1 MPKEKI
7 LVIDDEDVILQL
19 FRDILTRS
27 NYEVKTATSGKEGI
41 KLFEDERF
49 DLIITDIKMPGISGI
64 DIIKHIRVNNNEV
77 PIIVVTGHGTIDIA
91 IDSLKLGSQ
100 GFILKP
106 FTPEEIR
113 AAIVDAMEKT
123 RLLSE
128 NIKLRALL
136 PLFEF
141 SKEIIGEVDLD
152 RLLKLIL
159 KIAVRE
165 THADNAYI
173 TFIDEVSGRL
183 NIKESYGLSPDFIK
197 EFERSCCDNI
207 AGLVVREGRSLLIF
221 PGVDLQPEF
230 EAARKMEGI
239 YSGICVP
246 LSIKGNIIG
255 ALCIYR
261 TTGRQPFTKSEEE
274 LVSILSGQA
283 SAAIENAQLYEKLEH
298 SYLSTMI
305 ALSNAVEAR
314 DMYTEMH
321 MKNIAEYSVVIAR
334 KLGLSDIDIENI
346 RKAALLHDI
355 GKISVPDH
363 ILMKPGRLSEEE
375 MDVIKTHPSHGAR
388 IIEPIEQLN
397 QAKKLIKYH
406 QERFDGKGYPEGL
419 KGEDIPLGARIIAV
433 ADAFGAM
440 TSDRPYRKAFSIDKA
455 VEELKRGSGT
465 QFDPYVVEVF
475 ISVLKEKGILN
486 TSFFLPYTPP

>member
-19 FRDILTRS
+19 FRDILTRI

-64 DIIKHIRVNNNEV
+64 DIIRHVRENNNEV

-141 SKEIIGEVDLD
+141 SKEIMGEVDLG

-159 KIAVRE
+159 EIAVRE
-165 THADNAYI
+165 TRADNAYI
-173 TFIDEVSGRL
+173 ALIDEVSGKL

-197 EFERSCCDNI
+197 EFEYRCWDNI
-207 AGLVVREGRSLLIF
+207 AGLVVREGKSLFIS

-246 LSIKGNIIG
+246 LSMKGDIIG
-255 ALCIYR
+255 VICIYR
-261 TTGRQPFTKSEEE
+261 RAGRQLFTKSEEE

-283 SAAIENAQLYEKLEH
+283 SAAIENARLYERLER

-314 DMYTEMH
+314 DLYTDIH
-321 MKNIAEYSVVIAR
+321 MKDIAEYSVMIAK
-334 KLGLSDIDIENI
+334 KLGLSDNDTENI

-363 ILMKPGRLSEEE
+363 ILMKPGKLSEKE
-375 MDVIKTHPSHGAR
+375 MDVIKRHPSSGAM
-388 IIEPIEQLN
+388 IIEPIESLK
-397 QAKKLIKYH
+397 QAREIIKYH
-406 QERFDGKGYPEGL
+406 QEHFDGSGYPEGL
-419 KGEDIPLGARIIAV
+419 KGEEIPLGARIIAV

-455 VEELKRGSGT
+455 VEELKKGCGT
-465 QFDPYVVEVF
+465 QFDPHVVEVF

-486 TSFFLPYTPP
+486 TSFFLPHTPH

>member
-19 FRDILTRS
+19 FRDILTRI

-64 DIIKHIRVNNNEV
+64 DIIRHVRENNNEV

-106 FTPEEIR
+106 FTPEEIE

-141 SKEIIGEVDLD
+141 SKEIMGEVDLG

-159 KIAVRE
+159 EIAVRE
-165 THADNAYI
+165 VRADNAYI
-173 TFIDEVSGRL
+173 ALIDEVSGKL
-183 NIKESYGLSPDFIK
+183 NIKESYGLPPDFIK
-197 EFERSCCDNI
+197 EFEYRCWDNI
-207 AGLVVREGRSLLIF
+207 AGLVVREGKSLLIS

-230 EAARKMEGI
+230 EAARRREGI
-239 YSGICVP
+239 YAGICVP
-246 LSIKGNIIG
+246 LSMKGDIIG
-255 ALCIYR
+255 VLCIYR
-261 TTGRQPFTKSEEE
+261 TAGRQLFTRSEEE
-274 LVSILSGQA
+274 LISILSGQA
-283 SAAIENAQLYEKLEH
+283 SAAIENARLYERLEH
-298 SYLSTMI
+298 SYLSTII

-314 DMYTEMH
+314 DLHTDIH
-321 MKNIAEYSVVIAR
+321 MKDIAEYSVAIAK
-334 KLGLSDIDIENI
+334 KLGLSDNDTENI

-363 ILMKPGRLSEEE
+363 ILMKPAKLSEEE
-375 MDVIKTHPSHGAR
+375 MEVIKRHPSNGAM
-388 IIEPIEQLN
+388 IIEPIESLKH
-397 QAKKLIKYH
+397 AREIIKYH
-406 QERFDGKGYPEGL
+406 QEHFDGRGYPEGL
-419 KGEDIPLGARIIAV
+419 KGEEIPLGARIIAV

-455 VEELKRGSGT
+455 VEELKKGSGT
-465 QFDPYVVEVF
+465 QFDPHVVEIF
-475 ISVLKEKGILN
+475 ISVLKERGILN
-486 TSFFLPYTPP
+486 TSFSPPHTPP